1 MIGQIKN
8 SLDKLRSYIL
18 ANYENSPE
26 KISIMAKAFQI
37 SRKQIENWVQNHE
50 KKERKNYLRE

>member
-1 MIGQIKN
+1 
-8 SLDKLRSYIL
+8 
-18 ANYENSPE
+18 
-26 KISIMAKAFQI
+26 MAKAFQI